1 MSKYSLEFYPDSSG
15 KWRWRATSSNG
26 RIVGASSQGFASK
39 QGAQRNAALNGFS

>member
-26 RIVGASSQGFASK
+26 RIVGASSQGFASVNRQQK
-39 QGAQRNAALNGFS
+39 VDTFS